1 MYSLQKIQT
10 LTGLVTRCIKITLAT
25 IILVS
30 CSHNDKVAIRSM
42 YYWSTVFDITKTKK
56 AFLQQH
62 HIKRLYIRYF
72 DVVTDDN
79 GKSMPNATLRFD
91 APIPKGMEV
100 VPTVFI
106 VNDCMKKDTTLLAQ
120 KILRR
125 ILQINATN
133 DIPQVK
139 EIQIDCDWTT
149 TTRQRFFDFMRQ
161 LRQLAHAENIQ
172 VSATIRLHQLA
183 QSPPPVDRGIL
194 MLYNTGD
201 FTRLDCQKPI
211 LDMHDVAPYLPQLN
225 SYALPLSTAYPMFG
239 WRILFRGG
247 QYVGILHADDDLPI
261 LPQDSIVTRQPSA
274 QDVLESVRAIEE
286 RRREAN
292 DEIILFD
299 LTDNNIKRFKQ
310 DDYEKIFNR
319 SRHPVMHSQGIS
331 MRH

>member
-10 LTGLVTRCIKITLAT
+10 LTRLVTKCIKFTLAT

-79 GKSMPNATLRFD
+79 GKPMPNATLRFD
-91 APIPKGMEV
+91 TPIPKGMEV

-149 TTRQRFFDFMRQ
+149 MTRQRFFDFLKR
-161 LRQLAHAENIQ
+161 LRQLAHAENTQ

-183 QSPPPVDRGIL
+183 QSPPPLDRGIL

-211 LDMHDVAPYLPQLN
+211 LDMHDVAPYLPQLH
-225 SYALPLSTAYPMFG
+225 SYDLPLSTAYPMFG

-247 QYVGILHADDDLPI
+247 QYVGILHTDDDLPI